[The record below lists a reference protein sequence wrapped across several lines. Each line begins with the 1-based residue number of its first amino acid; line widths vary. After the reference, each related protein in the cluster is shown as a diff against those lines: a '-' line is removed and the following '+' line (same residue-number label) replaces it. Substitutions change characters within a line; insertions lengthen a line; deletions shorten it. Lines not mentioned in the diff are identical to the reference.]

1 MNNFT
6 SEALESYIKAGKI
19 AKSAI
24 EYGKNIIKEAASVFE
39 SVTKIENFILDS
51 GGNLAF
57 PVNVSANDEAAH
69 YTPSYND
76 SRLFNKGDL
85 IKLDLGVHING
96 YIADTAITVEV
107 GSNTHDFLITSS
119 KKALEN
125 VIKEIHV
132 GMELSE
138 IGTVIEDS
146 IKFYEYNPI
155 YNLTGHELSKF
166 KLHSGKTVPNYNN
179 KDHTRLEV
187 GTAIAIEPF
196 ATTGVG
202 LIKEHN
208 YGGIAILTDP
218 PKKDSLGYYDL
229 LFQRFNRLPFAER
242 WLYNRIEDHNK
253 VMEWLLKNGNL
264 YMFPILKEKKRG
276 LVTQAEHTF
285 LVTVNGIIVTTI

>member
-1 MNNFT
+1 MNDF
-6 SEALESYIKAGKI
+6 SREALESYIKAGRI

-24 EYGKNIIKEAASVFE
+24 EYGKSIIKEGASVFE
-39 SVTKIENFILDS
+39 TVTKIENYILDS
-51 GGNLAF
+51 EGMLAF

-76 SRLFNKGDL
+76 SRLFKRGDL

-96 YIADTAITVEV
+96 YIADTAVTVEV
-107 GSNTHDFLITSS
+107 GSNNNEFLINAS

-125 VIKEIHV
+125 VVSEIHV
-132 GMELSE
+132 GMELAE
-138 IGTVIEDS
+138 IGSLIEDT

-179 KDHTRLEV
+179 KDHTQLEV
-187 GTAIAIEPF
+187 GMAIAIEPF
-196 ATTGVG
+196 ATNGVG

-208 YGGIAILTDP
+208 YGGIAILTEP
-218 PKKDSLGYYDL
+218 PKKDLMGYYDL
-229 LFQRFNRLPFAER
+229 LYQRFNMLPFAER
-242 WLYNRIEDHNK
+242 WLNSIENHDIIIDWLMKNRNMYK
-253 VMEWLLKNGNL
+253 
-264 YMFPILKEKKRG
+264 FPILKEKKRG

-285 LVTVNGIIVTTI
+285 LVTTNGIVVTTI

>member
-6 SEALESYIKAGKI
+6 AEALESYIKAGKI
-19 AKSAI
+19 AKTAI
-24 EYGKNIIKEAASVFE
+24 EYGKNIIKEGASAFE
-39 SVTKIENFILDS
+39 SVTKIERSILDS

-107 GSNTHDFLITSS
+107 GSNNNDFLITSS

-125 VIKEIHV
+125 VIKEIHA
-132 GMELSE
+132 GIEFSE
-138 IGTVIEDS
+138 IGAVIEDS
-146 IKFYEYNPI
+146 IKFYEYKPI
-155 YNLTGHELSKF
+155 YNLNGHELSKF

-196 ATTGVG
+196 ATTGIG

-208 YGGIAILTDP
+208 YGGIAMLKDP
-218 PKKDSLGYYDL
+218 PKKDEFGYYNL
-229 LFQRFNRLPFAER
+229 LFQKFNGLPFAER
-242 WLYNRIEDHNK
+242 WLYNSVENYNK

-264 YMFPILKEKKRG
+264 YKFPILKEKKRG
-276 LVTQAEHTF
+276 LVSQAEHTF
-285 LVTVNGIIVTTI
+285 LVTANGIIVTTI